1 MLNHPASFKDK
12 FCLIMECCSFN
23 IFPNDL
29 SFCFLTDLYFGNF
42 KKLRKLPIFFFTL
55 LYESYIFLKSLKYAT
70 IKTVVVESFLMV
82 VLFFLVVVL
91 R

>member
-12 FCLIMECCSFN
+12 FCLIMDCCFFN

-29 SFCFLTDLYFGNF
+29 SFCFLTNLYFGNF
-42 KKLRKLPIFFFTL
+42 KKLRKLPIFFCTL

-70 IKTVVVESFLMV
+70 SKTVLVESFLMV
-82 VLFFLVVVL
+82 VLFF
-91 R
+91 